1 VAAQVSVGDGLASAA
16 SPRRTVVTATKVI
29 LSSALAVALTVG
41 GLPLVSGTAW
51 GPIAGALGAVSFMGV
66 LALTLLWL
74 AGLWARTLVQTSA
87 LPGLSKRQ
95 ALLLSLTG
103 SSVSNVLPFGGA
115 AGTALNYSMTRSW
128 GHSRTAFVLYAVMTH
143 IWGLAAKL
151 AVPVLAVVLLL
162 ATGASSTGLLVPA
175 VIALLAM
182 GVLATLL
189 GLVLAR
195 EGSAAS
201 CGRWAERLVLVA
213 TRLIR
218 RPRQLRLETVAMEL
232 RRQVIIMLRL
242 GWRRPAVGMVGYFG
256 LQGLLLWACLHV
268 VGFAISPVQ
277 VLAVFALERLL
288 TVLVVTPG
296 GLGLVEVGM
305 TAVLVAFGGNPAA
318 AAAGLVLFRAFTMA
332 LEIPV
337 GGALLLGWLGLRR
350 AAAPRGQRSRWAPSE
365 ACATK
370 EVGSS

>member
-1 VAAQVSVGDGLASAA
+1 VAADVSVPVGRRGAA
-16 SPRRTVVTATKVI
+16 PARRTVVTATKVF
-29 LSSALAVALTVG
+29 LSIALAIALTVG
-41 GLPLVSGTAW
+41 GLPLVSGTSW
-51 GPIAGALGAVSFMGV
+51 GPIAGALGTVSLFGV
-66 LALTLLWL
+66 LGLTLLWL

-115 AGTALNYSMTRSW
+115 VGTALNYSMTRTW

-151 AVPVLAVVLLL
+151 ALPVLAIVLLL
-162 ATGASSTGLLVPA
+162 ATGASSNGLLVPA
-175 VIALLAM
+175 VIAVVAM
-182 GVLATLL
+182 VVLASLL
-189 GLVLAR
+189 GLVLVR
-195 EGSAAS
+195 ERFAAS
-201 CGRWAERLVLVA
+201 CGRLGERLVLWA

-218 RPRQLRLETVAMEL
+218 RPRQVRLESAAREL
-232 RRQVIIMLRL
+232 RQQVITMLRL
-242 GWRRPAVGMVGYFG
+242 GWRRPAVGIVGYFG
-256 LQGLLLWACLHV
+256 LQGLLLLACLHV

-296 GLGLVEVGM
+296 GLGVVEVGM
-305 TAVLVAFGGNPAA
+305 TALLVAFGGNTAA
-318 AAAGLVLFRAFTMA
+318 AAAGVVLFRAFTMA

-350 AAAPRGQRSRWAPSE
+350 TAARTAKLTAPDMGIPAIP
-365 ACATK
+365 
-370 EVGSS
+370 